1 MGDAADRAAWL
12 AASTPVRVRATVAT
26 PYLLPG
32 DGVVEVE
39 RTWLVDDM
47 IARGFLEVENG

>member
-1 MGDAADRAAWL
+1 MGDAAYRAAWL

-47 IARGFLEVENG
+47 IERGFLEVDDG